1 MWRLLSL
8 GLIGLCCIFQ
18 ESIGITRRYF
28 IGAVE
33 KEWNY
38 RPDRQNGLS
47 SSTPGPQYKKAIY
60 LEYTDSTFREV
71 KPKPAW
77 MGLLGPIV
85 QAEVYDK
92 VIVTF
97 KNMASRPFNIHAKGV
112 SYWKSSE
119 GAGYDDLTSQLE
131 KEDDAVEP
139 GHTHVYVWEI
149 LEDQGPTGSDTH
161 CLTYAYSSH
170 VDSVKDINSG
180 LIGPLLVCKPG
191 ALMSIKS
198 MGKIQEFV
206 LLFSVFDEDKSWYSH
221 SQISGNSKS
230 PLTQHQFHTIN
241 GFVHSSLPDLKLCE
255 KRPVYWYVI
264 SLGTS
269 PEVHSILLEG
279 HSFLV
284 REHRLATLD
293 ISPVVF
299 LTAETTPRANGTFR
313 MFCQIPSHQQ
323 AGMEALIQVE
333 VCPELIQKKL
343 RMVEPS
349 SSEDYYDEYGEENME
364 STVIDL
370 DEFSPRITGR
380 SRAKRLPVTWTHYI
394 AAEEGDWDYAPVK
407 PKHLDSAYSKSLEN
421 GPQRIGSKY
430 KKAMFVEYEDAT
442 FNKRKASK
450 ADHLGLLGPVLK
462 GEVGDEFIIVFKNMA
477 SRPYNIYPHG
487 ITNVT
492 SFHPI
497 GSPRHQN
504 MKVIPIRPKQVFMYR
519 WKIMPEDGP
528 TRSDPSCLTRY
539 YYSSIKPAKDLASG
553 LIGPLLICFKET
565 MDQRGNQMIADEAR
579 FVLFSVF
586 NENWSWYLSEN
597 IQRFCSDA
605 ADVNPQNPE
614 FYASNLMYS
623 INGYVF
629 DNLQMKLCQN
639 QVVYWYVLNV
649 GAQSE
654 IVSVFFSGNTFKH
667 NTVSEE
673 VLAIYPFS
681 GETVIM
687 SMDNPGKW
695 MLGCLNPNFRKQ
707 GMRAK
712 LSIFVC
718 HQEEYV
724 GKDYEEYYNEG
735 IPSDYIGEANNPQP
749 RGFSK
754 TSRHLQLCPNATSH
768 SEDERLKCLEQSRH
782 LLKENHPRNSTDPVI
797 SPGEPLPVDEPLFE
811 VLPRDAFP
819 IEEQSPLRKQSFE
832 EFSPSENSPLTQE
845 ISHHSNLSLASS
857 SNLDR
862 KALDVGIHRPSDG
875 AGNSTFVSELLSLG
889 NNDIPTVPHNEAIN
903 AEPLRKTPWDNERE
917 KVMELKINPTGGLPN
932 LLNRQNP
939 LFPKRVEAMGS
950 DKWTDIMDRS
960 LYVNDIENDNDRF
973 FINLSS
979 TNTGKDS
986 VPLPGDFQ
994 ETNQDKLLSGKKTL
1008 PRFNAAPS
1016 VTNSHGDLNVSVE
1029 QKVTQSRSILRIPQ
1043 VNLSGEGDILH
1054 LEGTSPSQLAGLEKN
1069 VSSNPEESQSKLNQ
1083 ESPETTTRTTKS
1095 TACQQHS
1102 HGCRRHLRKRSE
1114 KSWEVPLDEVG
1125 ARADIKAKTS
1135 SEIDVRV
1142 QPLLNFLRTSNKT
1155 VSSITGPSLTG
1166 RAKGDYPITDDGR
1179 TTVSYYSLRN
1189 IIQYNLSSSPA
1200 MKNVINTTVVP
1211 HHFRTETSDHNM
1223 ETKQGLTSNAFAEG
1237 NISEVNVLSP
1247 KNTELADT
1255 SGPFSSP
1262 KDAPIM
1268 RQAGPETFLQ
1278 LNLRKSS
1285 GDEKQTLRNES
1296 LKAIIKRE
1304 KVNISLQQ
1312 TPSANDMLS
1321 QVFPVSNQN
1330 IQGQLLK
1337 DINSS
1342 KEMNGFNDE
1351 QSEIPSS
1358 RDETAVFKG
1367 KEEVGIPLSKDSG
1380 AEFHVKV
1387 SRTSLDVKRPAGEN
1401 FSRPVKEKSD
1411 YDEYS
1416 NTEETKEDFDIYEDE
1431 QDPRMFAGKI
1441 RQYYIAAVE
1450 VTWDYGGSIP
1460 SPYLRDNDPRT
1471 SWRKLS
1477 RSYKK
1482 VVFQEYF
1489 DSTFTRQIVRGELD
1503 EHLGILGPFIR
1514 GQVED
1519 TIVVTFKNM
1528 ASRPY
1533 SFHSNL
1539 LPYEGSQEDGE
1550 HQKPEAVQ
1558 PNQVRQYSLKVLSEM
1573 APSPTE
1579 FDCKAWAY
1587 FSSVNLEKDLH
1598 SGLIGPLIICRA
1610 AILHTTHVRQLAI
1623 QEFAL
1628 LFTIF
1633 DETKSWYFA
1642 ENFERSCP
1650 PPCQIQMD
1658 DPVLKSNHTFYA
1670 INGHVRDTLPGLVM
1684 GLHQQIRWYLLNAGG
1699 VEDIHAVHFHGQV
1712 FTIRTAE
1719 EYRLAIYNLFPGAFE
1734 TVEMRPSHPGIWRV
1748 ECAVS
1753 EHEQAG
1759 MSALFL
1765 VYNKDCQSPLGL
1777 ASGYIADSQI
1787 TASEHNG
1794 GWVPSLARLDNSGS
1808 INAWRSD
1815 QKNSWIQV
1823 DLLQPKIIHGIKTQG
1838 ARQKLSNYYISQFV
1852 IFYSLD
1858 GENWKSYKG
1867 NSTSSQMTF
1876 FGNVD
1881 GVSVKDNAFDPP
1893 LVARYIRL
1901 HPTHFNFRNTLRME
1915 LLGCDLNSCSMP
1927 LGMESK
1933 SIPNEQITASS
1944 WVDNAFATWS
1954 PFLARLNLK
1963 GRINAWRPKVDS
1975 TAEWLQ
1981 VNFKKIVRVTGL
1993 ITQGAKSVFTHM
2005 FVKEFSL
2012 STSLDGQNWTSVL
2025 QHGEK
2030 QVFQGNF
2037 DYFQPVMNFLD
2048 VPLFAKYLRIH
2059 PLKWNKYIALRME
2072 VLGCDTE
2079 QTDY

>member
-1 MWRLLSL
+1 MCSLLSL
-8 GLIGLCCIFQ
+8 GLIWLCCIFQ
-18 ESIGITRRYF
+18 ESIGITRQYY

-38 RPDRQNGLS
+38 WPNRPNGLS
-47 SSTPGPQYKKAIY
+47 SSNPGSQFKKAIY

-77 MGLLGPIV
+77 MGILGPTI

-92 VIVTF
+92 VVVTF

-112 SYWKSSE
+112 SYWKASE
-119 GAGYDDLTSQLE
+119 GTGYSDLTSPQE

-149 LEDQGPTGSDTH
+149 LEDQAPTGSDTH
-161 CLTYAYSSH
+161 CLTYAYSSQ

-191 ALMSIKS
+191 TLMSIKS
-198 MGKIQEFV
+198 GGKIQEFV
-206 LLFSVFDEDKSWYSH
+206 LLFSVFDEEKSWYSH
-221 SQISGNSKS
+221 SQIRGNSKS
-230 PLTQHQFHTIN
+230 PLSQHQFHTIN
-241 GFVHSSLPDLKLCE
+241 GFIHSSLPDLVVCE

-264 SLGTS
+264 SLSTG
-269 PEVHSILLEG
+269 PEVHSIFLEG

-293 ISPVVF
+293 ISPAVF
-299 LTAETTPRANGTFR
+299 LTAETTPRTNGTFR
-313 MFCQIPSHQQ
+313 MLCQIPAHQQ
-323 AGMEALIQVE
+323 AGMEAFIEVK

-349 SSEDYYDEYGEENME
+349 PSDDYYDEYGEGEME
-364 STVIDL
+364 STVIDA
-370 DEFSPRITGR
+370 DEFSPRIAGR

-407 PKHLDSAYSKSLEN
+407 PTHLDSTYNKSLEN

-450 ADHLGLLGPVLK
+450 PDHMGLLGPVLK
-462 GEVGDEFIIVFKNMA
+462 GEVGDEFIIVFKNLA

-497 GSPRHQN
+497 RSPRSQN
-504 MKVIPIRPKQVFMYR
+504 MKAVPIRPKQVFTYR
-519 WKIMPEDGP
+519 WRIMLEDGP
-528 TRSDPSCLTRY
+528 TRTDPSCLTRY
-539 YYSSIKPAKDLASG
+539 YYSSIKPVKDLASG

-597 IQRFCSDA
+597 IKRFCSDA
-605 ADVNPQNPE
+605 ANVNPLDPE

-623 INGYVF
+623 INGYAF

-639 QVVYWYVLNV
+639 QVVYWYVLNI
-649 GAQSE
+649 GSQSD
-654 IVSVFFSGNTFKH
+654 IISVFFSGNTFKY
-667 NTVSEE
+667 NTISEE
-673 VLAIYPFS
+673 ILAVYPFS

-695 MLGCLNPNFRKQ
+695 KLGCLNPQFRKQ
-707 GMRAK
+707 GMSAK
-712 LSIFVC
+712 LSIVLC
-718 HQEEYV
+718 RQEDYV
-724 GKDYEEYYNEG
+724 GPDYEEYYEEG
-735 IPSDYIGEANNPQP
+735 IPSDYLDEVNTLQA
-749 RGFSK
+749 RSFSR

-768 SEDERLKCLEQSRH
+768 SEDERLKCLEQSSH
-782 LLKENHPRNSTDPVI
+782 LLKENHPRNSTDPLI
-797 SPGEPLPVDEPLFE
+797 SPGEPLSLDEPLFDI
-811 VLPRDAFP
+811 LPSDAFA
-819 IEEQSPLRKQSFE
+819 IEEQSPLWKQSIE
-832 EFSPSENSPLTQE
+832 EQPPSENSTLAQQ

-857 SNLDR
+857 ANLDR
-862 KALDVGIHRPSDG
+862 QTLGAGIHRPTSG
-875 AGNSTFVSELLSLG
+875 SGNSTSVSELLSLG
-889 NNDIPTVPHNEAIN
+889 NNDIHTSPHNEAIN
-903 AEPLRKTPWDNERE
+903 AKPLRTNPQGNERE
-917 KVMELKINPTGGLPN
+917 KMMELNINPTVGLPN
-932 LLNRQNP
+932 LLNGQNT
-939 LFPKRVEAMGS
+939 LFPKREEAIGS
-950 DKWTDIMDRS
+950 DKWPDIMDGS
-960 LYVNDIENDNDRF
+960 LHVNDIDNDRF
-973 FINLSS
+973 SINLSS
-979 TNTGKDS
+979 SNTGKDS
-986 VPLPGDFQ
+986 LPLPGAFQ
-994 ETNQDKLLSGKKTL
+994 ETNQDQYFSGIEPLPINATPSKT
-1008 PRFNAAPS
+1008 N
-1016 VTNSHGDLNVSVE
+1016 VTNSHGALNVFVE
-1029 QKVTQSRSILRIPQ
+1029 QNVTHSRSILMMAQ
-1043 VNLSGEGDILH
+1043 VNLSENEDILP
-1054 LEGTSPSQLAGLEKN
+1054 LEGTSPSQLAGLGKN
-1069 VSSNPEESQSKLNQ
+1069 ISSNPEESQSKLN
-1083 ESPETTTRTTKS
+1083 PETTKS

-1102 HGCRRHLRKRSE
+1102 QGCRRHFGERSV
-1114 KSWEVPLDEVG
+1114 KSQEVPLDEIG
-1125 ARADIKAKTS
+1125 ARADLKAKTS
-1135 SEIDVRV
+1135 SQTDVRV
-1142 QPLLNFLRTSNKT
+1142 QPLLNFLRTSNRTK
-1155 VSSITGPSLTG
+1155 SSLTGPPLTG
-1166 RAKGDYPITDDGR
+1166 RAKGDNLIRNDGK
-1179 TTVSYYSLRN
+1179 TTASYYSLWN
-1189 IIQYNLSSSPA
+1189 IVQYNLSLSSA
-1200 MKNVINTTVVP
+1200 MKNVSSTAAIP
-1211 HHFRTETSDHNM
+1211 HNFKTETRDHNM
-1223 ETKQGLTSNAFAEG
+1223 EAKQGLTSNVSAEE
-1237 NISEVNVLSP
+1237 NLSEVTVLSP
-1247 KNTELADT
+1247 KNTEPAHS
-1255 SGPFSSP
+1255 SGPFNSH

-1268 RQAGPETFLQ
+1268 REGSPETLFQ
-1278 LNLRKSS
+1278 LDLRKSS
-1285 GDEKQTLRNES
+1285 GDQEQTLRNES
-1296 LKAIIKRE
+1296 LKATIKRE
-1304 KVNISLQQ
+1304 EMKTSLQQ
-1312 TPSANDMLS
+1312 IPPANYMLS
-1321 QVFPVSNQN
+1321 QDLPASNQN

-1337 DINSS
+1337 DTNSS

-1351 QSEIPSS
+1351 QSETPNS
-1358 RDETAVFKG
+1358 RDETAVLKG

-1380 AEFHVKV
+1380 ATFHVKV
-1387 SRTSLDVKRPAGEN
+1387 SRTSSDVNELGEN
-1401 FSRPVKEKSD
+1401 FSRPTKEKSD

-1416 NTEETKEDFDIYEDE
+1416 NTEEIKEDFDIYEDE
-1431 QDPRMFAGKI
+1431 QDPRMFTGKI

-1450 VTWDYGGSIP
+1450 LIWDYGGSTP
-1460 SPYLRDNDPRT
+1460 SPYLKDNDPRT
-1471 SWRKLS
+1471 SWRKHS
-1477 RSYKK
+1477 RKYKK

-1489 DSTFTRQIVRGELD
+1489 DSTFTRQMVRRELD

-1539 LPYEGSQEDGE
+1539 LPYEGSQEVGE
-1550 HQKPEAVQ
+1550 HHRPGAVQ

-1573 APSPTE
+1573 APSSSE

-1598 SGLIGPLIICRA
+1598 SGLIGPLIICQAGVLR
-1610 AILHTTHVRQLAI
+1610 TTHVRQLSI
-1623 QEFAL
+1623 QEFSL

-1650 PPCQIQMD
+1650 PPCRIQMD
-1658 DPVLKSNHTFYA
+1658 DPGLKSNHTHYA

-1684 GLHQQIRWYLLNAGG
+1684 GLHQRVRWYLLNAG
-1699 VEDIHAVHFHGQV
+1699 EDIHAVHFHGQV
-1712 FTIRTAE
+1712 FTIRMAE
-1719 EYRLAIYNLFPGAFE
+1719 EYRLAVYNLFPGAFE

-1777 ASGYIADSQI
+1777 ASGYITDSQI
-1787 TASEHNG
+1787 TASEHYG
-1794 GWVPSLARLDNSGS
+1794 KWVPSLARLDNSGS

-1838 ARQKLSNYYISQFV
+1838 ARQKLSNYYITQFV

-1867 NSTSSQMTF
+1867 NSTNSQMTF
-1876 FGNVD
+1876 SGNVD
-1881 GVSVKDNAFDPP
+1881 GVSVMDNAFDPP
-1893 LVARYIRL
+1893 IVARYLRL

-1944 WVDNAFATWS
+1944 WVDNAFTTWS

-1981 VNFKKIVRVTGL
+1981 VNFKKVVRVTGL

-2012 STSLDGQNWTSVL
+2012 STSMDGQNWTSVL

-2030 QVFQGNF
+2030 QVFQGNQ
-2037 DYFQPVMNFLD
+2037 DYFHPVMNFLD

-2072 VLGCDTE
+2072 VLGCDNE
-2079 QTDY
+2079 QMDY

>member
-8 GLIGLCCIFQ
+8 GLMFLCCVFQ
-18 ESIGITRRYF
+18 ESMGITRRYF

-92 VIVTF
+92 VVVTF

-119 GAGYDDLTSQLE
+119 GAGYDDWTSQVE
-131 KEDDAVEP
+131 KKDDAVEP
-139 GHTHVYVWEI
+139 DHTHVYVWEI

-170 VDSVKDINSG
+170 VDSVRDINSG

-198 MGKIQEFV
+198 GGKIQEFV
-206 LLFSVFDEDKSWYSH
+206 LLFSIFDEDKSWYSH
-221 SQISGNSKS
+221 IRGNSKS

-241 GFVHSSLPDLKLCE
+241 GFIHSSLPDLKLCE

-264 SLGTS
+264 GLGTRS
-269 PEVHSILLEG
+269 EIHSIFFEG

-284 REHRLATLD
+284 REHRHATLD
-293 ISPVVF
+293 ISPAVF
-299 LTAETTPRANGTFR
+299 LTAETTPRTNGTFR

-333 VCPELIQKKL
+333 VCPEPLQKKL
-343 RMVEPS
+343 KMVEPS
-349 SSEDYYDEYGEENME
+349 PREDYYDDYEEDIE

-370 DEFSPRITGR
+370 DEVSPRITGR
-380 SRAKRLPVTWTHYI
+380 SRAKKLPVTWRHYI

-407 PKHLDSAYSKSLEN
+407 PTNLDSTYSKSLEN
-421 GPQRIGSKY
+421 GPQQIGSKY

-442 FNKRKASK
+442 FSKRKASK
-450 ADHLGLLGPVLK
+450 PDHLGILGPVLK
-462 GEVGDEFIIVFKNMA
+462 GEVGDEFIILFKNLA

-487 ITNVT
+487 ITSIT
-492 SFHPI
+492 SLHPV
-497 GSPRHQN
+497 GSARHQN
-504 MKVIPIRPKQVFMYR
+504 MKVIPIRPKQVFAYR

-597 IQRFCSDA
+597 IKQSCSDA
-605 ADVNPQNPE
+605 ANVNPQDAE

-654 IVSVFFSGNTFKH
+654 VLSVFFSGNTFKH

-687 SMDNPGKW
+687 SMDNPGRW
-695 MLGCLNPNFRKQ
+695 MLGCLNPDFRKQ

-718 HQEEYV
+718 RQEEYV
-724 GKDYEEYYNEG
+724 DQDYEEYYDEG
-735 IPSDYIGEANNPQP
+735 IPSDYINEANILQA

-754 TSRHLQLCPNATSH
+754 KKDGRLNCLQ
-768 SEDERLKCLEQSRH
+768 QSNH
-782 LLKENHPRNSTDPVI
+782 LLKENRHKNSTGPLI
-797 SPGEPLPVDEPLFE
+797 SPGKPVSRDEPFFDI
-811 VLPRDAFP
+811 LPKDAFP
-819 IEEQSPLRKQSFE
+819 VEEQLPLLKQSFE
-832 EFSPSENSPLTQE
+832 EHSPSENSALAQE
-845 ISHHSNLSLASS
+845 ISHHNNLSLASS
-857 SNLDR
+857 ANLDR
-862 KALDVGIHRPSDG
+862 KAIGVGIHRPTDG
-875 AGNSTFVSELLSLG
+875 AGNSTSSSELLSLG
-889 NNDIPTVPHNEAIN
+889 NNDIHIVSHNEAID
-903 AEPLRKTPWDNERE
+903 AKPLRKTPQDNERE
-917 KVMELKINPTGGLPN
+917 KIAELKRNPTARLPN

-939 LFPKRVEAMGS
+939 LY
-950 DKWTDIMDRS
+950 DIMDRP
-960 LYVNDIENDNDRF
+960 LHDNNIKNDNDRSP
-973 FINLSS
+973 IILSS
-979 TNTGKDS
+979 TNTKRDS
-986 VPLPGDFQ
+986 FPLQGDF
-994 ETNQDKLLSGKKTL
+994 EEINQDKHLEGKESL
-1008 PRFNAAPS
+1008 PSFKAAPGKTS
-1016 VTNSHGDLNVSVE
+1016 VTNSHGALNVFVE
-1029 QKVTQSRSILRIPQ
+1029 QNVTQSRSILRIPQ
-1043 VNLSGEGDILH
+1043 VNVSGKGDISR
-1054 LEGTSPSQLAGLEKN
+1054 LEGTSPSQLAGLGRSI
-1069 VSSNPEESQSKLNQ
+1069 SSNPAESQSKLNQ
-1083 ESPETTTRTTKS
+1083 RSLEMSTHGTKS
-1095 TACQQHS
+1095 VTCPHQS
-1102 HGCRRHLRKRSE
+1102 HGCNRHLGKRSA
-1114 KSWEVPLDEVG
+1114 KSQEVALDEIA
-1125 ARADIKAKTS
+1125 ARADVQAKS
-1135 SEIDVRV
+1135 SNKSDKRV
-1142 QPLLNFLRTSNKT
+1142 QPLLNFLETSSKT
-1155 VSSITGPSLTG
+1155 ESSITRPPLTG
-1166 RAKGDYPITDDGR
+1166 RAEGDDQITNDGR
-1179 TTVSYYSLRN
+1179 TTALYYSLRN
-1189 IIQYNLSSSPA
+1189 IIQYNLSLSPA
-1200 MKNVINTTVVP
+1200 MKNVINTTVIP
-1211 HHFRTETSDHNM
+1211 RHFRTETRLHHR
-1223 ETKQGLTSNAFAEG
+1223 ETRQGLISNDFPEG
-1237 NISEVNVLSP
+1237 NISEVNFISP
-1247 KNTELADT
+1247 KDTEQAHT
-1255 SGPFSSP
+1255 SSPP

-1268 RQAGPETFLQ
+1268 RQTGPENLLQ
-1278 LNLRKSS
+1278 LQLRKSS
-1285 GDEKQTLRNES
+1285 GDREQTSRNES
-1296 LKAIIKRE
+1296 LKATIKRQE
-1304 KVNISLQQ
+1304 MNISQQ
-1312 TPSANDMLS
+1312 TPSANNMLS
-1321 QVFPVSNQN
+1321 QDLLASNQN

-1337 DINSS
+1337 EPNSS
-1342 KEMNGFNDE
+1342 VEMNGLNDE
-1351 QSEIPSS
+1351 QRETPSS

-1367 KEEVGIPLSKDSG
+1367 KEEVGISLSKDSG
-1380 AEFHVKV
+1380 TGFHVKV
-1387 SRTSLDVKRPAGEN
+1387 SRTSLDVNQPAGGK
-1401 FSRPVKEKSD
+1401 FSRPTKEKSD

-1416 NTEETKEDFDIYEDE
+1416 NTEETKEGFDIYEDE
-1431 QDPRMFAGKI
+1431 QDPRMFTGKI

-1450 VTWDYGGSIP
+1450 VTWDYGSSIP

-1489 DSTFTRQIVRGELD
+1489 DSTFTRQMVRGELD
-1503 EHLGILGPFIR
+1503 EHLGILGPYIH

-1519 TIVVTFKNM
+1519 TILVTFKNM

-1539 LPYEGSQEDGE
+1539 LPYEGSQDDGE
-1550 HQKPEAVQ
+1550 GQKPEAVQ
-1558 PNQVRQYSLKVLSEM
+1558 PNQVRQYSLKVLPEM
-1573 APSPTE
+1573 APGSTE
-1579 FDCKAWAY
+1579 FDCRAWAY

-1598 SGLIGPLIICRA
+1598 SGLIGPLIICQASVIR
-1610 AILHTTHVRQLAI
+1610 TTHIRQLAI
-1623 QEFAL
+1623 QEFSL

-1642 ENFERSCP
+1642 ENFEKSCP
-1650 PPCQIQMD
+1650 SPCHIQMD

-1684 GLHQQIRWYLLNAGG
+1684 GLHQRVRWYLLNAGG
-1699 VEDIHAVHFHGQV
+1699 IEDIHAVHFHGQV
-1712 FTIRTAE
+1712 FTIRMAE
-1719 EYRLAIYNLFPGAFE
+1719 EYRMAIYNLFPGAFE

-1787 TASEHNG
+1787 TASGHYGE
-1794 GWVPSLARLDNSGS
+1794 WVPSLARLDKSGS

-1823 DLLQPKIIHGIKTQG
+1823 DLLQPKIFHGIKTQG
-1838 ARQKLSNYYISQFV
+1838 ARQRLSNYYISQFV

-1867 NSTSSQMTF
+1867 NSTSSQMIF

-1893 LVARYIRL
+1893 IVARYLRL

-1927 LGMESK
+1927 LGIESN
-1933 SIPNEQITASS
+1933 SISNEQITASS
-1944 WVDNAFATWS
+1944 WIDNAFATWS

-1963 GRINAWRPKVDS
+1963 GRINAWRPTVDS

-1981 VNFKKIVRVTGL
+1981 VNFKKTFRVTGL

-2005 FVKEFSL
+2005 FVKEFTL
-2012 STSLDGQNWTSVL
+2012 SSSMDGKNWTPIL

-2030 QVFQGNF
+2030 QVFQGNH

-2048 VPLFAKYLRIH
+2048 VPFFAKYLRIH
-2059 PLKWNKYIALRME
+2059 PLVWNKHIALRME

-2079 QTDY
+2079 QMD

>member
-8 GLIGLCCIFQ
+8 GPIFLCCVFQ
-18 ESIGITRRYF
+18 ESVGITRRYF

-38 RPDRQNGLS
+38 RPDRQNGSS

-77 MGLLGPIV
+77 MGLLGPII

-92 VIVTF
+92 VVVTF

-112 SYWKSSE
+112 SYWKPSE
-119 GAGYDDLTSQLE
+119 GAGYDDWTSQLE
-131 KEDDAVEP
+131 KKDDAVEP
-139 GHTHVYVWEI
+139 DHTHVYVWEI

-170 VDSVKDINSG
+170 VDSVRDINSG

-198 MGKIQEFV
+198 GGKIQEFV
-206 LLFSVFDEDKSWYSH
+206 LLFSVFDED
-221 SQISGNSKS
+221 
-230 PLTQHQFHTIN
+230 
-241 GFVHSSLPDLKLCE
+241 LKLCE

-264 SLGTS
+264 GLGTR
-269 PEVHSILLEG
+269 PEIHSILFEG

-284 REHRLATLD
+284 REHRHATLD
-293 ISPVVF
+293 ISPAAF
-299 LTAETTPRANGTFR
+299 LTAETTPRTNGTFR

-333 VCPELIQKKL
+333 VCPEPLQKKL
-343 RMVEPS
+343 KMAEPS
-349 SSEDYYDEYGEENME
+349 PSEDYYDNYEEDIE
-364 STVIDL
+364 STVIDM
-370 DEFSPRITGR
+370 DEFSPRIAGR
-380 SRAKRLPVTWTHYI
+380 ARAKRLPVTWRHYI
-394 AAEEGDWDYAPVK
+394 AAVEGDWDYAPVK
-407 PKHLDSAYSKSLEN
+407 PANLDSTYSKSLEN
-421 GPQRIGSKY
+421 GPQQIGSKY

-442 FNKRKASK
+442 FSKRKASK
-450 ADHLGLLGPVLK
+450 PDHLGILGPVLK
-462 GEVGDEFIIVFKNMA
+462 GEAGDEFIILFKNLA

-487 ITNVT
+487 ITSVT
-492 SFHPI
+492 SLHPI
-497 GSPRHQN
+497 GSARHQN
-504 MKVIPIRPKQVFMYR
+504 MKVIPIRPKQVFAYR

-597 IQRFCSDA
+597 IKQSCSDA
-605 ADVNPQNPE
+605 ANVNPQDAE

-654 IVSVFFSGNTFKH
+654 ILSVFFSGNTFKH
-667 NTVSEE
+667 NTVYEE

-687 SMDNPGKW
+687 SMDNPGRW
-695 MLGCLNPNFRKQ
+695 MLGCLNPTFRKQ

-724 GKDYEEYYNEG
+724 DQDYVEYYNEG
-735 IPSDYIGEANNPQP
+735 IPSDYINEANTLQA

-754 TSRHLQLCPNATSH
+754 KSRT
-768 SEDERLKCLEQSRH
+768 
-782 LLKENHPRNSTDPVI
+782 
-797 SPGEPLPVDEPLFE
+797 
-811 VLPRDAFP
+811 
-819 IEEQSPLRKQSFE
+819 
-832 EFSPSENSPLTQE
+832 
-845 ISHHSNLSLASS
+845 
-857 SNLDR
+857 
-862 KALDVGIHRPSDG
+862 
-875 AGNSTFVSELLSLG
+875 
-889 NNDIPTVPHNEAIN
+889 
-903 AEPLRKTPWDNERE
+903 
-917 KVMELKINPTGGLPN
+917 
-932 LLNRQNP
+932 
-939 LFPKRVEAMGS
+939 
-950 DKWTDIMDRS
+950 
-960 LYVNDIENDNDRF
+960 
-973 FINLSS
+973 
-979 TNTGKDS
+979 
-986 VPLPGDFQ
+986 
-994 ETNQDKLLSGKKTL
+994 
-1008 PRFNAAPS
+1008 
-1016 VTNSHGDLNVSVE
+1016 
-1029 QKVTQSRSILRIPQ
+1029 
-1043 VNLSGEGDILH
+1043 
-1054 LEGTSPSQLAGLEKN
+1054 
-1069 VSSNPEESQSKLNQ
+1069 
-1083 ESPETTTRTTKS
+1083 
-1095 TACQQHS
+1095 
-1102 HGCRRHLRKRSE
+1102 
-1114 KSWEVPLDEVG
+1114 
-1125 ARADIKAKTS
+1125 
-1135 SEIDVRV
+1135 
-1142 QPLLNFLRTSNKT
+1142 
-1155 VSSITGPSLTG
+1155 
-1166 RAKGDYPITDDGR
+1166 KGDDQITNDGR
-1179 TTVSYYSLRN
+1179 TTASHYSLRN
-1189 IIQYNLSSSPA
+1189 IIQYNLRPSPA
-1200 MKNVINTTVVP
+1200 MKKVINTTVIP
-1211 HHFRTETSDHNM
+1211 HHFRTETRVHNR
-1223 ETKQGLTSNAFAEG
+1223 ETRQGLISNDLAEG
-1237 NISEVNVLSP
+1237 NIPEVNFISP
-1247 KNTELADT
+1247 KDTEQAHT
-1255 SGPFSSP
+1255 SSPP
-1262 KDAPIM
+1262 KDAPIL
-1268 RQAGPETFLQ
+1268 RQTGPENLLQ
-1278 LNLRKSS
+1278 LQLRKSG
-1285 GDEKQTLRNES
+1285 GDQEQALRNES
-1296 LKAIIKRE
+1296 SRATIKRQE
-1304 KVNISLQQ
+1304 MNISPQ
-1312 TPSANDMLS
+1312 TPSANDTLS
-1321 QVFPVSNQN
+1321 QDLLASNQN

-1337 DINSS
+1337 EINSS
-1342 KEMNGFNDE
+1342 KEMNGFSDE
-1351 QSEIPSS
+1351 QKEIPSS
-1358 RDETAVFKG
+1358 IDRTAVFKG
-1367 KEEVGIPLSKDSG
+1367 KEEVGISLSKDSG
-1380 AEFHVKV
+1380 TEFHVKV
-1387 SRTSLDVKRPAGEN
+1387 SRTSLDVNQPAGGN
-1401 FSRPVKEKSD
+1401 FSRSMKEKSD

-1416 NTEETKEDFDIYEDE
+1416 NTEETKEGFDIYEDE
-1431 QDPRMFAGKI
+1431 QDPRMFTGKI

-1450 VTWDYGGSIP
+1450 VTWDYGSSIP

-1489 DSTFTRQIVRGELD
+1489 DSTFTRQMVRGELD
-1503 EHLGILGPFIR
+1503 EHLGILGPYIR

-1550 HQKPEAVQ
+1550 HRKPEAVQ
-1558 PNQVRQYSLKVLSEM
+1558 PNQVRQYSLKVLPEM
-1573 APSPTE
+1573 APGTSE
-1579 FDCKAWAY
+1579 FDCRAWAY

-1598 SGLIGPLIICRA
+1598 SGLIGPLIICQASVIR
-1610 AILHTTHVRQLAI
+1610 TTHIRQLAI
-1623 QEFAL
+1623 QEFSL

-1642 ENFERSCP
+1642 ENFEKSCP
-1650 PPCQIQMD
+1650 SPCHIQMD

-1684 GLHQQIRWYLLNAGG
+1684 GLHQRVRWYLLNAGG
-1699 VEDIHAVHFHGQV
+1699 IEDIHAVHFHGQV
-1712 FTIRTAE
+1712 FTIRMAE

-1748 ECAVS
+1748 ECVVS

-1765 VYNKDCQSPLGL
+1765 VYNKDCQTPLGL

-1787 TASEHNG
+1787 TALGHYGE
-1794 GWVPSLARLDNSGS
+1794 WVPSLARLDKSGS

-1823 DLLQPKIIHGIKTQG
+1823 DLLQPKIFHGIKTQG
-1838 ARQKLSNYYISQFV
+1838 ARQRLSNYYISQFV

-1858 GENWKSYKG
+1858 GEKWKSYKG
-1867 NSTSSQMTF
+1867 NSTSSQMIF
-1876 FGNVD
+1876 SGNVD
-1881 GVSVKDNAFDPP
+1881 GVSVKENAFDPP
-1893 LVARYIRL
+1893 IVARYLRL

-1927 LGMESK
+1927 LGIESK
-1933 SIPNEQITASS
+1933 SIANEQITASS
-1944 WVDNAFATWS
+1944 WIDNAFATWS

-1963 GRINAWRPKVDS
+1963 GRINAWRPTVDS

-1981 VNFKKIVRVTGL
+1981 VNFKKTLRVTGL

-2005 FVKEFSL
+2005 FVKEFTL
-2012 STSLDGQNWTSVL
+2012 SSSMDGKNWTPVL

-2030 QVFQGNF
+2030 QVFQGNG

-2048 VPLFAKYLRIH
+2048 VPFFARYLRIH
-2059 PLKWNKYIALRME
+2059 PLKWNKHIALRME

-2079 QTDY
+2079 QMD

>member
-1 MWRLLSL
+1 MF
-8 GLIGLCCIFQ
+8 LCCVFQ
-18 ESIGITRRYF
+18 ESMGITRRYF

-92 VIVTF
+92 VVVTF

-119 GAGYDDLTSQLE
+119 GAGYDDWTSQVE
-131 KEDDAVEP
+131 KKDDAVEP
-139 GHTHVYVWEI
+139 DHTHVYVWEI

-170 VDSVKDINSG
+170 VDSVRDINSG

-198 MGKIQEFV
+198 GGKIQEFV
-206 LLFSVFDEDKSWYSH
+206 LLFSIFDEDKSWYSH
-221 SQISGNSKS
+221 IRGNSKS

-241 GFVHSSLPDLKLCE
+241 GFIHSSLPDLKLCE

-264 SLGTS
+264 GLGTRS
-269 PEVHSILLEG
+269 EIHSIFFEG

-284 REHRLATLD
+284 REHRHATLD
-293 ISPVVF
+293 ISPAVF
-299 LTAETTPRANGTFR
+299 LTAETTPRTNGTFR

-333 VCPELIQKKL
+333 VCPEPLQKKL
-343 RMVEPS
+343 KMVEPS
-349 SSEDYYDEYGEENME
+349 PREDYYDDYEEDIE

-370 DEFSPRITGR
+370 DEVSPRITGR
-380 SRAKRLPVTWTHYI
+380 SRAKKLPVTWRHYI

-407 PKHLDSAYSKSLEN
+407 PTNLDSTYSKSLEN
-421 GPQRIGSKY
+421 GPQQIGSKY

-442 FNKRKASK
+442 FSKRKASK
-450 ADHLGLLGPVLK
+450 PDHLGILGPVLK
-462 GEVGDEFIIVFKNMA
+462 GEVGDEFIILFKNLA

-487 ITNVT
+487 ITSIT
-492 SFHPI
+492 SLHPV
-497 GSPRHQN
+497 GSARHQN
-504 MKVIPIRPKQVFMYR
+504 MKVIPIRPKQVFAYR

-597 IQRFCSDA
+597 IKQSCSDA
-605 ADVNPQNPE
+605 ANVNPQDAE

-654 IVSVFFSGNTFKH
+654 VLSVFFSGNTFKH

-687 SMDNPGKW
+687 SMDNPGRW
-695 MLGCLNPNFRKQ
+695 MLGCLNPDFRKQ

-718 HQEEYV
+718 RQEEYV
-724 GKDYEEYYNEG
+724 DQDYEEYYDEG
-735 IPSDYIGEANNPQP
+735 IPSDYINEANILQA

-754 TSRHLQLCPNATSH
+754 KSRHLQLCPNQHLNATSL
-768 SEDERLKCLEQSRH
+768 SEDGRLNCLQQSNH
-782 LLKENHPRNSTDPVI
+782 LLKENRHKNSTGPLI
-797 SPGEPLPVDEPLFE
+797 SPGKPVSRDEPFFDI
-811 VLPRDAFP
+811 LPKDAFP
-819 IEEQSPLRKQSFE
+819 VEEQLPLLKQSFE
-832 EFSPSENSPLTQE
+832 EHSPSENSALAQE
-845 ISHHSNLSLASS
+845 ISHHNNLSLASS
-857 SNLDR
+857 ANLDR
-862 KALDVGIHRPSDG
+862 KAIGVGIHRPTDG
-875 AGNSTFVSELLSLG
+875 AGNSTSSSELLSLG
-889 NNDIPTVPHNEAIN
+889 NNDIHIVSHNEAID
-903 AEPLRKTPWDNERE
+903 AKPLRKTPQDNERE
-917 KVMELKINPTGGLPN
+917 KIAELKRNPTARLPN

-939 LFPKRVEAMGS
+939 LY
-950 DKWTDIMDRS
+950 DIMDRP
-960 LYVNDIENDNDRF
+960 LHDNNIKNDNDRSP
-973 FINLSS
+973 IILSS
-979 TNTGKDS
+979 TNTKRDS
-986 VPLPGDFQ
+986 FPLQGDF
-994 ETNQDKLLSGKKTL
+994 EEINQDKHLEGKESL
-1008 PRFNAAPS
+1008 PSFKAAPGKTS
-1016 VTNSHGDLNVSVE
+1016 VTNSHGALNVFVE
-1029 QKVTQSRSILRIPQ
+1029 QNVTQSRSILRIPQ
-1043 VNLSGEGDILH
+1043 VNVSGKGDISR
-1054 LEGTSPSQLAGLEKN
+1054 LEGTSPSQLAGLGRSI
-1069 VSSNPEESQSKLNQ
+1069 SSNPAESQSKLNQ
-1083 ESPETTTRTTKS
+1083 RSLEMSTHGTKS
-1095 TACQQHS
+1095 VTCPHQS
-1102 HGCRRHLRKRSE
+1102 HGCNRHLGKRSA
-1114 KSWEVPLDEVG
+1114 KSQEVALDEIA
-1125 ARADIKAKTS
+1125 ARADVQAKS
-1135 SEIDVRV
+1135 SNKSDKRV
-1142 QPLLNFLRTSNKT
+1142 QPLLNFLETSKQAHT
-1155 VSSITGPSLTG
+1155 
-1166 RAKGDYPITDDGR
+1166 
-1179 TTVSYYSLRN
+1179 
-1189 IIQYNLSSSPA
+1189 SSP
-1200 MKNVINTTVVP
+1200 
-1211 HHFRTETSDHNM
+1211 
-1223 ETKQGLTSNAFAEG
+1223 
-1237 NISEVNVLSP
+1237 
-1247 KNTELADT
+1247 
-1255 SGPFSSP
+1255 P

-1268 RQAGPETFLQ
+1268 RQTGPENLLQ
-1278 LNLRKSS
+1278 LQLRKSS
-1285 GDEKQTLRNES
+1285 GDREQTSRNES
-1296 LKAIIKRE
+1296 LKATIKRQE
-1304 KVNISLQQ
+1304 MNISQQ
-1312 TPSANDMLS
+1312 TPSANNMLS
-1321 QVFPVSNQN
+1321 QDLLASNQN

-1337 DINSS
+1337 EPNSS
-1342 KEMNGFNDE
+1342 VEMNGLNDE
-1351 QSEIPSS
+1351 QRETPSS

-1367 KEEVGIPLSKDSG
+1367 KEEVGISLSKDSG
-1380 AEFHVKV
+1380 TGFHVKV
-1387 SRTSLDVKRPAGEN
+1387 SRTSLDVNQPAGGK
-1401 FSRPVKEKSD
+1401 FSRPTKEKSD

-1416 NTEETKEDFDIYEDE
+1416 NTEETKEGFDIYEDE
-1431 QDPRMFAGKI
+1431 QDPRMFTGKI

-1450 VTWDYGGSIP
+1450 VTWDYGSSIP

-1489 DSTFTRQIVRGELD
+1489 DSTFTRQMVRGELD
-1503 EHLGILGPFIR
+1503 EHLGILGPYIH

-1519 TIVVTFKNM
+1519 TILVTFKNM

-1539 LPYEGSQEDGE
+1539 LPYEGSQDDGE
-1550 HQKPEAVQ
+1550 GQKPEAVQ
-1558 PNQVRQYSLKVLSEM
+1558 PNQVRQYSLKVLPEM
-1573 APSPTE
+1573 APGSTE
-1579 FDCKAWAY
+1579 FDCRAWAY

-1598 SGLIGPLIICRA
+1598 SGLIGPLIICQASVIR
-1610 AILHTTHVRQLAI
+1610 TTHIRQLAI
-1623 QEFAL
+1623 QEFSL

-1642 ENFERSCP
+1642 ENFEKSCP
-1650 PPCQIQMD
+1650 SPCHIQMD

-1684 GLHQQIRWYLLNAGG
+1684 GLHQRVRWYLLNAGG
-1699 VEDIHAVHFHGQV
+1699 IEDIHAVHFHGQV
-1712 FTIRTAE
+1712 FTIRMAE
-1719 EYRLAIYNLFPGAFE
+1719 EYRMAIYNLFPGAFE

-1787 TASEHNG
+1787 TASGHYGE
-1794 GWVPSLARLDNSGS
+1794 WVPSLARLDKSGS

-1823 DLLQPKIIHGIKTQG
+1823 DLLQPKIFHGIKTQG
-1838 ARQKLSNYYISQFV
+1838 ARQRLSNYYISQFV

-1867 NSTSSQMTF
+1867 NSTSSQMIF

-1893 LVARYIRL
+1893 IVARYLRL

-1927 LGMESK
+1927 LGIESN
-1933 SIPNEQITASS
+1933 SISNEQITASS
-1944 WVDNAFATWS
+1944 WIDNAFATWS

-1963 GRINAWRPKVDS
+1963 GRINAWRPTVDS

-1981 VNFKKIVRVTGL
+1981 VNFKKTFRVTGL

-2005 FVKEFSL
+2005 FVKEFTL
-2012 STSLDGQNWTSVL
+2012 SSSMDGKNWTPIL

-2030 QVFQGNF
+2030 QVFQGNH

-2048 VPLFAKYLRIH
+2048 VPFFAKYLRIH
-2059 PLKWNKYIALRME
+2059 PLVWNKHIALRME

-2079 QTDY
+2079 QMD